1 MTKLSRGVILGL
13 AMSLLV
19 AGAALAGPTRSDGDP
34 DRPQITQP
42 GGPEYKAMT
51 RVSTHGQVEAAR
63 DTAVQAAPEHW
74 RMVLRAY
81 LSLIRVFAL

>member
-1 MTKLSRGVILGL
+1 MTKLSRGMILGL

-19 AGAALAGPTRSDGDP
+19 TGAAMAGPTRTDGDP

-51 RVSTHGQVEAAR
+51 RVNTHGHGEATR
-63 DTAVQAAPEHW
+63 NTAVQAAPEHW

-81 LSLIRVFAL
+81 LSLIRVFSL